1 MTNGHICDRRSV
13 YNFFGLGFFMLKYV
27 GIALVILLCLVHE
40 STAGTRDLSL
50 DEAIEI
56 ALKQNKNILVAK
68 LNVQKAESQVT
79 EAYGSAMPSVSF
91 NAGFN
96 HNIQLPVFFF
106 PSPITGEVAP
116 LRIGQTN
123 VYSMTA
129 QVQQVLFNGAVFT
142 AVRSSK
148 LYTDA
153 ATAQLDAAVAEVVTE
168 TKKKYYQ
175 AIAAGAYYSVAQST
189 LDNVKQTR
197 ETISALFAEGL
208 VAEFDKIRADVAVAN
223 VEPIV
228 IEASSSKYAA
238 QAALQTYLSL
248 DMSDTLVVS
257 ADRLPEI
264 EDAPNPDD
272 ALVKALEANLDL
284 KALSLQIE
292 VAKKMIDIQASDYY
306 PTLAAFGQWQQQG
319 QSDKLNDWRSAT
331 SSLVGI
337 NFSMNLFNGLRTKA
351 KVEQSELD
359 VATALQRKSQISD
372 LIRLQTRTIVNQLSS
387 AKARITAQASTV
399 NQAQR
404 GYDISQIRY
413 KEGTGS
419 LLEISDAE
427 TALSRAQV
435 NEISARLDYHTT
447 KAEYDRVTGQIDE
460 RYRRMVK

>member
-1 MTNGHICDRRSV
+1 MRKH
-13 YNFFGLGFFMLKYV
+13 V
-27 GIALVILLCLVHE
+27 GVALVTLLCLVHQ

-50 DEAIEI
+50 DDAIEI

-79 EAYGSAMPSVSF
+79 EAYGSAMPSLSI

-153 ATAQLDAAVAEVVTE
+153 AIAQLDAAVSEVVTE

-175 AIAAGAYYSVAQST
+175 ALAAAAYYNVAQST
-189 LDNVKQTR
+189 LENVKKTR

-228 IEASSSKYAA
+228 IEASSGRYAA

-248 DMSDTLVVS
+248 DMSDTLAIS
-257 ADRLPEI
+257 AERLPSI
-264 EDAPNPDD
+264 EETPNPDE
-272 ALVKALEANLDL
+272 ALVKALESNYDL
-284 KALSLQIE
+284 KALHLQIE
-292 VAKKMIDIQASDYY
+292 VAKKMIDIQASEYY

-331 SSLVGI
+331 SSLVGL

-359 VATALQRKSQISD
+359 VATALQRKSQIAD
-372 LIRLQTRTIVNQLSS
+372 LIKLQTRTIVNQLGS
-387 AKARITAQASTV
+387 AKARIAAQASTV
-399 NQAQR
+399 YQAQR

-427 TALSRAQV
+427 TALSRARV

-460 RYRRMVK
+460 RYRRIVK

>member
-1 MTNGHICDRRSV
+1 
-13 YNFFGLGFFMLKYV
+13 MLKYV

-175 AIAAGAYYSVAQST
+175 AIAAGAYYSVTQST

>member
-1 MTNGHICDRRSV
+1 MRKH
-13 YNFFGLGFFMLKYV
+13 V
-27 GIALVILLCLVHE
+27 GIALVILLCLVHQ

-68 LNVQKAESQVT
+68 LSVQKAESQVT

-142 AVRSSK
+142 AVQSSK

-175 AIAAGAYYSVAQST
+175 AIAAAAYFNVAQST
-189 LDNVKQTR
+189 LDNVKKTR

-228 IEASSSKYAA
+228 IEAASGKYAA

-272 ALVKALEANLDL
+272 ALVKALEANYDL
-284 KALSLQIE
+284 KALNLQIE

-319 QSDKLNDWRSAT
+319 QSDNLNDWRSAT
-331 SSLVGI
+331 SSLVGL

-372 LIRLQTRTIVNQLSS
+372 LIKLQTRTIINQLSS

-399 NQAQR
+399 SQAQR
-404 GYDISQIRY
+404 GFDISQIRY

-447 KAEYDRVTGQIDE
+447 KADYDRVTGQIDE

>member
-1 MTNGHICDRRSV
+1 MRKH
-13 YNFFGLGFFMLKYV
+13 V
-27 GIALVILLCLVHE
+27 GIVLVILLCVVHQ

-68 LNVQKAESQVT
+68 LSVQKAESQVT

-142 AVRSSK
+142 AVQSSK

-175 AIAAGAYYSVAQST
+175 AIAASAYFNVAQST
-189 LDNVKQTR
+189 LDNVKKTR

-228 IEASSSKYAA
+228 IEAASGKYAA

-257 ADRLPEI
+257 ADLLPEI

-272 ALVKALEANLDL
+272 ALVKALEANYDL
-284 KALSLQIE
+284 KALNLQIE

-319 QSDKLNDWRSAT
+319 QSDNLNDWRSAT
-331 SSLVGI
+331 SSLVGL

-372 LIRLQTRTIVNQLSS
+372 LIKLQTRTIINQLSS

-399 NQAQR
+399 SQAQR
-404 GYDISQIRY
+404 GFDISQIRY

-447 KAEYDRVTGQIDE
+447 KADYDRVTGQIDE

>member
-1 MTNGHICDRRSV
+1 MRKH
-13 YNFFGLGFFMLKYV
+13 V
-27 GIALVILLCLVHE
+27 GIALVILLCVVHQ

-68 LNVQKAESQVT
+68 LSVQKAESQVT

-142 AVRSSK
+142 AVQSSK

-228 IEASSSKYAA
+228 IEAASGKYAA

-257 ADRLPEI
+257 ADLLPEI

-272 ALVKALEANLDL
+272 ALVKALEANYDL
-284 KALSLQIE
+284 KALNLQIE

-319 QSDKLNDWRSAT
+319 QSDNLNDWRSAT
-331 SSLVGI
+331 SSLVGL

-372 LIRLQTRTIVNQLSS
+372 LIKLQTRTIINQLSS

-399 NQAQR
+399 SQAQR
-404 GYDISQIRY
+404 GFDISQIRY

-447 KAEYDRVTGQIDE
+447 KADYDRVTGQIDE

>member
-1 MTNGHICDRRSV
+1 V
-13 YNFFGLGFFMLKYV
+13 
-27 GIALVILLCLVHE
+27 
-40 STAGTRDLSL
+40 
-50 DEAIEI
+50 
-56 ALKQNKNILVAK
+56 
-68 LNVQKAESQVT
+68 
-79 EAYGSAMPSVSF
+79 
-91 NAGFN
+91 
-96 HNIQLPVFFF
+96 
-106 PSPITGEVAP
+106 
-116 LRIGQTN
+116 
-123 VYSMTA
+123 
-129 QVQQVLFNGAVFT
+129 
-142 AVRSSK
+142 
-148 LYTDA
+148 
-153 ATAQLDAAVAEVVTE
+153 
-168 TKKKYYQ
+168 KK
-175 AIAAGAYYSVAQST
+175 
-189 LDNVKQTR
+189 TR
-197 ETISALFAEGL
+197 ETISALFAEVL

-228 IEASSSKYAA
+228 IEAASGKYAA

-272 ALVKALEANLDL
+272 ALVKALEANYDL
-284 KALSLQIE
+284 KALNLQIE

-319 QSDKLNDWRSAT
+319 QSDNLNDWRSAT
-331 SSLVGI
+331 SSLVGL

-372 LIRLQTRTIVNQLSS
+372 LIKLQTRTIINQLSS

-399 NQAQR
+399 SQAQR
-404 GYDISQIRY
+404 GFDISQIRY

-447 KAEYDRVTGQIDE
+447 KADYDRVTGQIDE

>member
-1 MTNGHICDRRSV
+1 MRKH
-13 YNFFGLGFFMLKYV
+13 V
-27 GIALVILLCLVHE
+27 GIALVILLCVVHQ

-68 LNVQKAESQVT
+68 LSVQKAESQVT

-142 AVRSSK
+142 AVQSSK

-228 IEASSSKYAA
+228 IEAASGKYAA

-257 ADRLPEI
+257 ADLLPEI

-272 ALVKALEANLDL
+272 ALVKALEANYDL
-284 KALSLQIE
+284 KALNLQIE

-306 PTLAAFGQWQQQG
+306 PTLAAFGQW
-319 QSDKLNDWRSAT
+319 RSAT
-331 SSLVGI
+331 SSLVGL

-372 LIRLQTRTIVNQLSS
+372 LIKLQTRTIINQLSS

-399 NQAQR
+399 SQAQR
-404 GYDISQIRY
+404 GFDISQIRY

-447 KAEYDRVTGQIDE
+447 KADYDRVTGQIDE

>member
-1 MTNGHICDRRSV
+1 
-13 YNFFGLGFFMLKYV
+13 
-27 GIALVILLCLVHE
+27 
-40 STAGTRDLSL
+40 
-50 DEAIEI
+50 
-56 ALKQNKNILVAK
+56 
-68 LNVQKAESQVT
+68 
-79 EAYGSAMPSVSF
+79 
-91 NAGFN
+91 
-96 HNIQLPVFFF
+96 
-106 PSPITGEVAP
+106 
-116 LRIGQTN
+116 
-123 VYSMTA
+123 MTA

-142 AVRSSK
+142 AVQSSK

-228 IEASSSKYAA
+228 IEAASGKYAA

-257 ADRLPEI
+257 ADLLPEI

-272 ALVKALEANLDL
+272 ALVKALEANYDL
-284 KALSLQIE
+284 KALNLQIE

-319 QSDKLNDWRSAT
+319 QSDNLNDWRSAT
-331 SSLVGI
+331 SSLVGL

-372 LIRLQTRTIVNQLSS
+372 LIKLQTRTIINQLSS

-399 NQAQR
+399 SQAQR
-404 GYDISQIRY
+404 GFDISQIRY

-447 KAEYDRVTGQIDE
+447 KADYDRVTGQIDE

>member
-1 MTNGHICDRRSV
+1 
-13 YNFFGLGFFMLKYV
+13 
-27 GIALVILLCLVHE
+27 
-40 STAGTRDLSL
+40 
-50 DEAIEI
+50 
-56 ALKQNKNILVAK
+56 
-68 LNVQKAESQVT
+68 
-79 EAYGSAMPSVSF
+79 
-91 NAGFN
+91 
-96 HNIQLPVFFF
+96 
-106 PSPITGEVAP
+106 
-116 LRIGQTN
+116 
-123 VYSMTA
+123 
-129 QVQQVLFNGAVFT
+129 
-142 AVRSSK
+142 
-148 LYTDA
+148 
-153 ATAQLDAAVAEVVTE
+153 
-168 TKKKYYQ
+168 
-175 AIAAGAYYSVAQST
+175 
-189 LDNVKQTR
+189 
-197 ETISALFAEGL
+197 LFAEGL

-228 IEASSSKYAA
+228 IEAASGKYAA

-272 ALVKALEANLDL
+272 ALVKALEANYDL
-284 KALSLQIE
+284 KALNLQIE

-319 QSDKLNDWRSAT
+319 QSDNLNDWRSAT
-331 SSLVGI
+331 SSLVGL

-372 LIRLQTRTIVNQLSS
+372 LIKLQTRTIINQLSS

-399 NQAQR
+399 SQAQR
-404 GYDISQIRY
+404 GFDISQIRY

-447 KAEYDRVTGQIDE
+447 KADYDRVTGQIDE